1 VTVTG
6 LVRRERSR
14 LGLALAARGAAVGVA
29 AAAVLL
35 AASTL
40 ALGNARWITRPGAP
54 LASWGV
60 AVAAAA
66 IACWWA
72 RGAVR
77 AAASSHA
84 VARVIESERSL
95 RRGSVRAALEVRD
108 AGALG
113 RHAADALA
121 SRLGAFG
128 GALAPA
134 AQRTALRRGAIA
146 VFGAVAGLAVLGA
159 ARGAAPDGWR
169 AIRHPIGALRG
180 TILPPLVIE
189 DAAREIMRG
198 EKMALRIRA
207 QDRLA
212 IEVHVRAT
220 GAPWRTVTL
229 PVRAGEASTELGPLD
244 ADLAIVATDGR
255 VRTDTLIVHVT
266 DRPFVGDVAIRAIY
280 PSYLDRATETIPT
293 GEPARVPRG
302 TVLAISG
309 RASTMLDAIALA
321 REKDTIRL
329 RPDGHAFAGRL
340 VARET
345 GRWAWTAAGVTGAI
359 ADVPQPLDLEVVAD
373 SAPRIDILAPAHDTV
388 VLADA
393 QVAFRLTAGDD
404 HALADITLRTTRHL
418 ADGQAM
424 PEVAQEIASPNA
436 SAWTGVVPLDLA
448 PRQLAPGD
456 LLSVV
461 AAATDNSPWRQ
472 TTLSREIVLR
482 VPTLTEQRDLARAL
496 ADSTAAEVA
505 STAKS
510 ERDLAQRTD
519 EAARSRADR
528 ARTNGSSQPNAGN
541 ISAQTTAPPAMSY
554 ESAEQARA
562 LAREQQQLTD
572 RVKQAQQNAQALE
585 QQLRAAGVMDSALTQ
600 QLHDAQQM
608 LRDALTPELQKQ
620 LDDVLKATQQLSPD
634 QARRAMQNLAQAQQ
648 RLREQLERSAE
659 MLKRAAFEG
668 SMQTLHDEARDIAK
682 GEHALADS
690 LERGGSQGDS
700 LASRNAQQLSQRSRD
715 LSQHVSDLQK
725 RLQQDSAQSG
735 PQKLKGAP
743 ERADSSAS
751 AVARAA
757 SRRADSSAAAQQRQ
771 AQQTPGTQG
780 DSSRGADSSNA
791 QQNAQR
797 NASRGQRS
805 SNGQRG
811 QSGEQSR
818 GQRSSDAQQAAQQ
831 MDAVQQQLSDAR
843 DQQIQEWKQQVTS
856 ELDRSIQETMQLAR
870 EQQQIADRARSGST
884 DGVRADQSAVQQGV
898 QRVQQRLDQAA
909 RQSAHVSAE
918 SQGSMAEASQR
929 VQAAT
934 RSAAGSSREGQEMA
948 SDMDDAADAL
958 NRAAAQMVQ
967 DRVRAANG
975 SSASGFSEMIDAMRE
990 AAKKQGAVNSQ
1001 SAGLMPVPGGQP
1013 SEQMIAQARALAQRQ
1028 RDIANGID
1036 NAGGGQHAAELAK
1049 EMRRIADALDRG
1061 RVDPSLIDR
1070 QQKLFHKLL
1079 DAGLTLEQDQRE
1091 DQGKRQAET
1100 ARVDT
1105 AITTGT
1111 VSSGRAVEK
1120 FREPTWNELR
1130 GLTPDER
1137 RAVLEYFKRINADQP

>member
-1 VTVTG
+1 MTVTG

-14 LGLALAARGAAVGVA
+14 LGVAILARGMAAGIA

-40 ALGNARWITRPGAP
+40 ALGSARWITRPTAP
-54 LASWGV
+54 LASWAV
-60 AVAAAA
+60 ALVAAAL
-66 IACWWA
+66 ACWWA

-77 AAASSHA
+77 AKASSYA
-84 VARVIESERSL
+84 VARAIESERAL
-95 RRGSVRAALEVRD
+95 RRGSVRAALEVQG

-121 SRLGAFG
+121 SRLASIR

-146 VFGAVAGLAVLGA
+146 VLAAVAGVAVLGA
-159 ARGAAPDGWR
+159 AKGAAPDGWR
-169 AIRHPIGALRG
+169 AIRHPLGAFRG

-189 DAAREIMRG
+189 NPSHEIMRG
-198 EKMALRIRA
+198 EKMPLRIRA
-207 QDRLA
+207 LDRLA
-212 IEVHVRAT
+212 IELHVRTT
-220 GAPWRTVTL
+220 GSAWRTLAL
-229 PVRAGEASTELGPLD
+229 PVRGGEAATELGPLD

-255 VRTDTLIVHVT
+255 VRTDTLVVHVT
-266 DRPFVGDVAIRAIY
+266 DRPFVGDVAIRAVY
-280 PSYLDRATETIPT
+280 PSYLGRATETIPT

-302 TVLAISG
+302 TVLSISG

-321 REKDTIRL
+321 REKDTVRL

-340 VARET
+340 VARES
-345 GRWAWTAAGVTGAI
+345 GRWAWTAAGLRGAI
-359 ADVPQPLDLEVVAD
+359 TDVPQPLELEVVAD
-373 SAPRIDILAPAHDTV
+373 SAPRIDIVSPAHDTV

-393 QVAFRLTAGDD
+393 QVPLRLTAGDD
-404 HALADITLRTTRHL
+404 HGLADITLRTTRRA
-418 ADGQAM
+418 ADGTTM
-424 PEVAQEIASPNA
+424 PQVVQELASPNA
-436 SAWTGVVPLDLA
+436 TAWTGVVPLDLA

-456 LLSVV
+456 VMSVV

-482 VPTLTEQRDLARAL
+482 VPTLTEQRERARAL
-496 ADSTAAEVA
+496 ADSTASEVA
-505 STAKS
+505 STARS

-528 ARTNGSSQPNAGN
+528 APSSGSSQPNGTSAGQQA
-541 ISAQTTAPPAMSY
+541 SAPKAMSY
-554 ESAEQARA
+554 ESAEQAKA
-562 LAREQQQLTD
+562 LAKEQQQLAD
-572 RVKQAQQNAQALE
+572 RVRQAQQTAQALE

-648 RLREQLERSAE
+648 KLREQLERSAE
-659 MLKRAAFEG
+659 MLKRAALEG

-682 GEHALADS
+682 GEHQLADS
-690 LERGGSQGDS
+690 LQRGGARGDS
-700 LASRNAQQLSQRSRD
+700 AAARDAQQLSQRARD

-735 PQKLKGAP
+735 PQKLQGAP
-743 ERADSSAS
+743 QRADSSAS
-751 AVARAA
+751 SVARAA
-757 SRRADSSAAAQQRQ
+757 PPNGDSSAQGQQGQQQRPGQ
-771 AQQTPGTQG
+771 PGQQ
-780 DSSRGADSSNA
+780 
-791 QQNAQR
+791 
-797 NASRGQRS
+797 GQRS
-805 SNGQRG
+805 RQG
-811 QSGEQSR
+811 QSDPSR
-818 GQRSSDAQQAAQQ
+818 AQRSGAAGQAAQQ
-831 MDAVQQQLSDAR
+831 MDAVQQQLADAR
-843 DQQIQEWKQQVTS
+843 DQQIQEWKNQVTS

-870 EQQQIADRARSGST
+870 DQQQLADRARSGQT
-884 DGVRADQSAVQQGV
+884 DGLRADQSAVQQGV
-898 QRVQQRLDQAA
+898 QRIQQRLDQAA
-909 RQSAHVSAE
+909 RQSAHVSAQ
-918 SQGSMAEASQR
+918 SQGAMADASQR

-934 RSAAGSSREGQEMA
+934 RSSAESARGGGAQEIA
-948 SDMDDAADAL
+948 SDMDDAAEAL
-958 NRAAAQMVQ
+958 NRAAASMVQ
-967 DRVRAANG
+967 DRARAANG
-975 SSASGFSEMIDAMRE
+975 ASASGFAEMIQAMRD
-990 AAKKQGAVNSQ
+990 AAKQQGALNSQ
-1001 SAGLMPVPGGQP
+1001 SAGLLPVPGAQP
-1013 SEQMIAQARALAQRQ
+1013 SAQMMAQARALAQRQ

-1036 NAGGGQHAAELAK
+1036 NAGNGAQRAAELAK
-1049 EMRRIADALDRG
+1049 EMRQIADALDRG
-1061 RVDPSLIDR
+1061 RVDPSLLDR
-1070 QQKLFHKLL
+1070 QQKLFHRLL
-1079 DAGLTLEQDQRE
+1079 DAGLTLEQDERE

-1100 ARVDT
+1100 ARIDT

>member
-1 VTVTG
+1 MTVTG

-14 LGLALAARGAAVGVA
+14 LGIAILARGLAVGVA

-35 AASTL
+35 AASTI
-40 ALGNARWITRPGAP
+40 ALGGARWITRPSAP

-60 AVAAAA
+60 ALVAAA

-84 VARVIESERSL
+84 VARAIESERSL

-113 RHAADALA
+113 RYAADALA
-121 SRLGAFG
+121 SRLASVR

-146 VFGAVAGLAVLGA
+146 ALAAVAGLAVLGA
-159 ARGAAPDGWR
+159 AKGAAPDGWR
-169 AIRHPIGALRG
+169 AIRHPIGAFRG

-189 DAAREIMRG
+189 NAAREIMRG
-198 EKMALRIRA
+198 EKMPLRIRA

-212 IEVHVRAT
+212 IELHVRTT
-220 GAPWRTVTL
+220 GSAWRTLAL
-229 PVRAGEASTELGPLD
+229 PVRGGEAATELGPLD
-244 ADLAIVATDGR
+244 ADVRVVASDGR
-255 VRTDTLIVHVT
+255 VQTDTLDVHVT
-266 DRPFVGDVAIRAIY
+266 DRPFVGDVAIRAVY
-280 PSYLDRATETIPT
+280 PSYLGRATETIPT

-302 TVLAISG
+302 TVLSISG

-321 REKDTIRL
+321 REKDTVRL

-340 VARET
+340 VARES
-345 GRWAWTAAGVTGAI
+345 GRWAWAASGARGAI
-359 ADVPQPLDLEVVAD
+359 ADVPQPLELEVVAD
-373 SAPRIDILAPAHDTV
+373 SAPRIDIVSPAHDTV

-393 QVAFRLTAGDD
+393 QVALRLTAGDD
-404 HALADITLRTTRHL
+404 HGLADITLRTTRRA
-418 ADGQAM
+418 ADGTTM
-424 PEVAQEIASPNA
+424 PPVVQELASPNA
-436 SAWTGVVPLDLA
+436 TAWTGVVPLDLA
-448 PRQLAPGD
+448 PRQLGPGD
-456 LLSVV
+456 VMSVV

-482 VPTLTEQRDLARAL
+482 VPTLTEQRDRARAL
-496 ADSTAAEVA
+496 ADSTASEVA
-505 STAKS
+505 SAARS

-528 ARTNGSSQPNAGN
+528 APSSGSSQPNGTSAGQQG
-541 ISAQTTAPPAMSY
+541 SSPKSMSY
-554 ESAEQARA
+554 ESAEQAKA
-562 LAREQQQLTD
+562 LAKEQQQLAD
-572 RVKQAQQNAQALE
+572 RVRQAQQTAQALE

-608 LRDALTPELQKQ
+608 LRDALTPELEKQ

-648 RLREQLERSAE
+648 KLREQLERSAE

-682 GEHALADS
+682 GEHQLADS
-690 LERGGSQGDS
+690 LQRGGARGDS
-700 LASRNAQQLSQRSRD
+700 AAARDAQQLSQRSRD

-735 PQKLKGAP
+735 PQQLQGAP
-743 ERADSSAS
+743 Q
-751 AVARAA
+751 
-757 SRRADSSAAAQQRQ
+757 RADSSAASVARAAPPNGEASKQGQQGQQGRQGQAGQQGQQ
-771 AQQTPGTQG
+771 AQQGQQG
-780 DSSRGADSSNA
+780 QQGERSRQGQSDPSR
-791 QQNAQR
+791 AQR
-797 NASRGQRS
+797 SGAAS
-805 SNGQRG
+805 
-811 QSGEQSR
+811 
-818 GQRSSDAQQAAQQ
+818 QAAQQ
-831 MDAVQQQLSDAR
+831 MDAVQQQLADAR
-843 DQQIQEWKQQVTS
+843 NQQIQEWKNQVTS

-870 EQQQIADRARSGST
+870 DQQRLADRARSGQT
-884 DGVRADQSAVQQGV
+884 DGLRADQSAVQQGV
-898 QRVQQRLDQAA
+898 QRIQQRLDQAA
-909 RQSAHVSAE
+909 RQSAHVSAQ
-918 SQGSMAEASQR
+918 SQGAMADASQR

-934 RSAAGSSREGQEMA
+934 RSSAESARGGGAQDMA
-948 SDMDDAADAL
+948 SDMDDAAEAL
-958 NRAAAQMVQ
+958 NRAAASMVQ
-967 DRVRAANG
+967 DRARAANG
-975 SSASGFSEMIDAMRE
+975 ASASGFSEMIQAMRD
-990 AAKKQGAVNSQ
+990 AAKQQGAVNSQ
-1001 SAGLMPVPGGQP
+1001 SAGLLPVPGGQP
-1013 SEQMIAQARALAQRQ
+1013 SAQMMAQARALAQRQ

-1036 NAGGGQHAAELAK
+1036 NAGNGAQRAAELAK
-1049 EMRRIADALDRG
+1049 EMRQIADALDRG
-1061 RVDPSLIDR
+1061 RVDPSLLER
-1070 QQKLFHKLL
+1070 QQKLFHRLL

-1100 ARVDT
+1100 ARIDT